1 MSDKKDWFEAIARE
15 DRKDARDEVS
25 DEVSK
30 YGKYEDDPKAWLE
43 KINQAHWE
51 EVQARDKL
59 PKKTVWLHISIEV
72 DAEYCADAAENDD
85 ETLMDIIH
93 DELVEQGFTVD
104 DMGMINPTDTDKFYP
119 ETKEDK

>member
-1 MSDKKDWFEAIARE
+1 MSDKKDWLEAIARE
-15 DRKDARDEVS
+15 DRKDSRD
-25 DEVSK
+25 
-30 YGKYEDDPKAWLE
+30 
-43 KINQAHWE
+43 

-72 DAEYCADAAENDD
+72 DAEYCADAAEDDD

-104 DMGMINPTDTDKFYP
+104 DMGMINPTDTDKFYNE
-119 ETKEDK
+119 ETK